1 MLCTRDRGR
10 EPSEQIR
17 ESENSS
23 NRTETPQNQHANE
36 DANEKEEGKRRSRRS
51 CALAWHSHAC
61 LWTPVQ
67 RLVEMFRTGR
77 WRNEKNRIKV
87 VFRLKFHAT
96 QAAEFNTEGL
106 ILSLVPGDVG
116 KPTARSEKAVVKDG
130 QCRWEIPVYETVK
143 FLKDAKTGKVNQ
155 RIYHLIVSTT
165 GSTTRG
171 GLVGETSIDFGDYAD
186 VTKTCNVCLP
196 LHNTTSKALLHVSI
210 QRQLEFDDPQRE
222 EDEGENLEKMPHG
235 QDLKSHLSLG
245 DTDEP
250 HTSHPHEEGPFGK
263 AARFAELRRRA
274 STESDSTVS
283 SSGSVIE
290 PTTPE
295 EVAKSLRHPPKQLH
309 SSKSLFKEPPISESE
324 WSGSSDHGITTDDST
339 NDSSNE
345 TMARNSSEDGDEMEK
360 LKNEVTCLTRQ
371 ADLSDLEL
379 QSLRKQI
386 VKETK
391 RSQDLLKEVNSL
403 KQERDSLKEDCERHK
418 VSDKAKTR
426 NRLQFEGRDPWA
438 LLEEAREELDYEKDR
453 NFNLRLQLQK
463 TQESNSELIL
473 AVQDLEAMLEERSK
487 EEARP
492 RTCRSETDEDE
503 DQKAL
508 EDLVKGHMD
517 GNNIQVLEQKI
528 TDLYNEIEVCKR
540 DKEELEIQMEQ
551 LALDYE
557 ILKQENHDTSYNL
570 EQSQLQEQLKMQ
582 YECSSSLVNVTEL
595 ENQVESLEA
604 ELKKQSEES
613 SESLSRVKEL
623 ETQMEIL
630 EEEMEKQAQAFEADI
645 DAVTR
650 SKVEQEQRAIQAE
663 EALRKTRWR
672 NASVAEK
679 LQDEFKRLS
688 EQMGSMFA
696 SNEKVATKAMSEAN
710 ELRMQKRQLEEML
723 KEANDELREN
733 QDEYEAKLHELSEK
747 MSQMERMS
755 ENQKR
760 HEEDVTSNLNQ
771 EIDVLKEEIENLKKN
786 KSSLMLQEENLR
798 AELEETR
805 KSFMEAE
812 ASLTN
817 KSELEMRIESMRKE
831 SESLAKELQALK
843 LIKEEKEAAIA
854 QLQTELE
861 TVTAKFDDLKHSLS
875 ENDVE
880 MEKYKKQVVQVKA
893 ELKKKEEAIANL
905 EKKLKESRIAFNN
918 LTKTAQRNNKGSP
931 LGAKEVAVMKDKIKL
946 LEGQI
951 KLKETALEASTNM
964 FTEKEKNLKNR
975 IEELETSL
983 SQISDNEAPLHVQEK
998 EEVRVLEAEM
1008 ASLRECNETM
1018 EMELKEIQG
1027 RYSELSLRFAEVEGE
1042 RQQLVMTVRNL
1053 KNAKRS

>member
-1 MLCTRDRGR
+1 
-10 EPSEQIR
+10 IY
-17 ESENSS
+17 
-23 NRTETPQNQHANE
+23 
-36 DANEKEEGKRRSRRS
+36 KY
-51 CALAWHSHAC
+51 
-61 LWTPVQ
+61 
-67 RLVEMFRTGR
+67 
-77 WRNEKNRIKV
+77 
-87 VFRLKFHAT
+87 
-96 QAAEFNTEGL
+96 L
-106 ILSLVPGDVG
+106 ITIL
-116 KPTARSEKAVVKDG
+116 
-130 QCRWEIPVYETVK
+130 
-143 FLKDAKTGKVNQ
+143 FKVNQ

-165 GSTTRG
+165 GSTRG
-171 GLVGETSIDFGDYAD
+171 GLVGETSIDFADYAD
-186 VTKTCNVCLP
+186 AIKTCNVCLP

-222 EDEGENLEKMPHG
+222 DDECENLEKMSHG

-245 DTDEP
+245 DADEP
-250 HTSHPHEEGPFGK
+250 RASGSHEEGPFGK

-274 STESDSTVS
+274 STESDSTMS

-309 SSKSLFKEPPISESE
+309 SSKALFEEPRVSESE

-339 NDSSNE
+339 NDKMSK
-345 TMARNSSEDGDEMEK
+345 NSSEDGEEIDK
-360 LKNEVTCLTRQ
+360 LKNEVACLTRQ

-379 QSLRKQI
+379 QSLRKQV

-418 VSDKAKTR
+418 VSDKTKTR
-426 NRLQFEGRDPWA
+426 NRMQFEGRDPWV
-438 LLEEAREELDYEKDR
+438 LLEETREELDYEKDR

-487 EEARP
+487 EAP
-492 RTCRSETDEDE
+492 RTIDTDEDE

-517 GNNIQVLEQKI
+517 GNNTHVLEQKI
-528 TDLYNEIEVCKR
+528 TDLYNEIEVYKR

-557 ILKQENHDTSYNL
+557 ILKQENHDVSYKL
-570 EQSQLQEQLKMQ
+570 EQSQLQDQLKMQ
-582 YECSSSLVNVTEL
+582 YECSSEL
-595 ENQVESLEA
+595 ENQ
-604 ELKKQSEES
+604 
-613 SESLSRVKEL
+613 L

-630 EEEMEKQAQAFEADI
+630 EEEMERQAEVFEADI

-650 SKVEQEQRAIQAE
+650 GKVEQEQRAIQAE
-663 EALRKTRWR
+663 EELRKTRRR

-679 LQDEFKRLS
+679 LQEEFKRLS
-688 EQMGSMFA
+688 EQMDSMFA
-696 SNEKVATKAMSEAN
+696 SSEKMATKAMAEAN
-710 ELRMQKRQLEEML
+710 ELRMQKREVEEML
-723 KEANDELREN
+723 KKTN
-733 QDEYEAKLHELSEK
+733 DEYEAKLKELSEK
-747 MSQMERMS
+747 LSQME
-755 ENQKR
+755 R
-760 HEEDVTSNLNQ
+760 HEEDVISNLNQ
-771 EIDVLKEEIENLKKN
+771 EIKFLKDEIENLQKDKH
-786 KSSLMLQEENLR
+786 SLMLQEESLR
-798 AELEETR
+798 GELEETER
-805 KSFMEAE
+805 
-812 ASLTN
+812 N
-817 KSELEMRIESMRKE
+817 KNELESRIESMREE
-831 SESLAKELQALK
+831 SESLAEDLQGVK
-843 LIKEEKEAAIA
+843 RIKDEKEAAITH
-854 QLQTELE
+854 LQTELE
-861 TVTAKFDDLKHSLS
+861 TVRGKFDDLKRSLS
-875 ENDVE
+875 ENDSE
-880 MEKYKKQVVQVKA
+880 MEKHKKQVVQVKG
-893 ELKKKEEAIANL
+893 EVKKKEEAIANL

-918 LTKTAQRNNKGSP
+918 LTKTAQRNNNKGSTV
-931 LGAKEVAVMKDKIKL
+931 GAKEVAVMKDKIKL

-951 KLKETALEASTNM
+951 KLKETALEASSNM
-964 FTEKEKNLKNR
+964 FIEKEKNLKSR

-983 SQISDNEAPLHVQEK
+983 DQNSLEVINKDNHEK

-1018 EMELKEIQG
+1018 EMELKEMQE

>member
-1 MLCTRDRGR
+1 LSELNSFRST
-10 EPSEQIR
+10 EP
-17 ESENSS
+17 
-23 NRTETPQNQHANE
+23 TPAE
-36 DANEKEEGKRRSRRS
+36 DQLQEISLLDNNYCLFIGLKE
-51 CALAWHSHAC
+51 C
-61 LWTPVQ
+61 
-67 RLVEMFRTGR
+67 R

-96 QAAEFNTEGL
+96 QASELNTEGL

-116 KPTARSEKAVVKDG
+116 KPTARSEKAVVRDG

-165 GSTTRG
+165 GSTRG
-171 GLVGETSIDFGDYAD
+171 GLVGETSIDFADYAD
-186 VTKTCNVCLP
+186 AIKTCN
-196 LHNTTSKALLHVSI
+196 VSI

-222 EDEGENLEKMPHG
+222 EDECNNLEKMSHG
-235 QDLKSHLSLG
+235 KDLKSHLSLG
-245 DTDEP
+245 DADEP
-250 HTSHPHEEGPFGK
+250 RASGSHEEGPFGK

-274 STESDSTVS
+274 STESDSTMS

-309 SSKSLFKEPPISESE
+309 SAKTLFEEPRVSESE
-324 WSGSSDHGITTDDST
+324 WSGSSDRGITTDDST
-339 NDSSNE
+339 NDKMSK
-345 TMARNSSEDGDEMEK
+345 NSSEDGDEIEK
-360 LKNEVTCLTRQ
+360 LKNEVACLTRQ

-379 QSLRKQI
+379 QSLRKQV

-418 VSDKAKTR
+418 VADKTKTR
-426 NRLQFEGRDPWA
+426 NRLQFEGRDPWV
-438 LLEEAREELDYEKDR
+438 LLEETREELDYEKDR

-487 EEARP
+487 EAP
-492 RTCRSETDEDE
+492 RTIDTDEDE

-508 EDLVKGHMD
+508 EELVKGHMD
-517 GNNIQVLEQKI
+517 GNNTHVLEQKI
-528 TDLYNEIEVCKR
+528 TELYNEIEVYKR

-557 ILKQENHDTSYNL
+557 ILKQENHDVSYKL
-570 EQSQLQEQLKMQ
+570 EQSQLQDQLKMQ

-595 ENQVESLEA
+595 ENQVETLES
-604 ELKKQSEES
+604 ELKKRSE
-613 SESLSRVKEL
+613 ESLSRIKEL
-623 ETQMEIL
+623 EAQMEIL
-630 EEEMEKQAQAFEADI
+630 EEEMERQAEVFEADI

-650 SKVEQEQRAIQAE
+650 GKVEQEQRAIQAE
-663 EALRKTRWR
+663 EDLRKTRRR

-679 LQDEFKRLS
+679 LQEEFKRLS
-688 EQMGSMFA
+688 EQMDSMFA
-696 SNEKVATKAMSEAN
+696 SSEKMAMKAMTEAN
-710 ELRMQKRQLEEML
+710 ELRMQKREAEEML
-723 KEANDELREN
+723 KKAN
-733 QDEYEAKLHELSEK
+733 DEYEAKLKELSEK
-747 MSQMERMS
+747 LSQMER
-755 ENQKR
+755 
-760 HEEDVTSNLNQ
+760 HEEEVTSNLNQ
-771 EIDVLKEEIENLKKN
+771 EIKFLKDEIENLQKDKH
-786 KSSLMLQEENLR
+786 SLMLQEESLR
-798 AELEETR
+798 GELEETER
-805 KSFMEAE
+805 
-812 ASLTN
+812 N
-817 KSELEMRIESMRKE
+817 KNELESRIESMREE
-831 SESLAKELQALK
+831 SESLAEELQAVK
-843 LIKEEKEAAIA
+843 RIKDEKEAAITH
-854 QLQTELE
+854 LQTELE
-861 TVTAKFDDLKHSLS
+861 TVRAKFDDLNHLFS
-875 ENDVE
+875 ENDSE
-880 MEKYKKQVVQVKA
+880 MEKHKKQVTQVKG
-893 ELKKKEEAIANL
+893 EMKKKEEAIANL

-918 LTKTAQRNNKGSP
+918 LTKTAQRNNNKGSTV
-931 LGAKEVAVMKDKIKL
+931 GAKEVAVMKDKIKL

-951 KLKETALEASTNM
+951 KLKETALEASSNM
-964 FTEKEKNLKNR
+964 FIEKEKNLKNR

-983 SQISDNEAPLHVQEK
+983 DQNSLEVINKDNHEK

-1008 ASLRECNETM
+1008 ALLRECNETM
-1018 EMELKEIQG
+1018 EMELKEMQE

>member
-1 MLCTRDRGR
+1 
-10 EPSEQIR
+10 
-17 ESENSS
+17 
-23 NRTETPQNQHANE
+23 
-36 DANEKEEGKRRSRRS
+36 
-51 CALAWHSHAC
+51 
-61 LWTPVQ
+61 
-67 RLVEMFRTGR
+67 MFRTGR

-96 QAAEFNTEGL
+96 QASELNTEGL

-116 KPTARSEKAVVKDG
+116 KPTARSEKAVVRDG

-165 GSTTRG
+165 GSTRG
-171 GLVGETSIDFGDYAD
+171 GLVGETSIDFADYAD
-186 VTKTCNVCLP
+186 AIKTCNVCLP

-222 EDEGENLEKMPHG
+222 EDECNNLEKMSHG
-235 QDLKSHLSLG
+235 KDLKSHLSLG
-245 DTDEP
+245 DADEP
-250 HTSHPHEEGPFGK
+250 RASGSHEEGPFGK

-274 STESDSTVS
+274 STESDSTMS

-309 SSKSLFKEPPISESE
+309 SSKALFEEPRVSESE
-324 WSGSSDHGITTDDST
+324 WSGSSDRGITTDDST
-339 NDSSNE
+339 NDKMSK
-345 TMARNSSEDGDEMEK
+345 NSSEDGDEIEK
-360 LKNEVTCLTRQ
+360 LKNEVACLTRQ

-379 QSLRKQI
+379 QSLRKQV

-418 VSDKAKTR
+418 VADKTKTR
-426 NRLQFEGRDPWA
+426 NRLQFEGRDPWI
-438 LLEEAREELDYEKDR
+438 LLEETREELDYEKDR

-487 EEARP
+487 EAP
-492 RTCRSETDEDE
+492 RTIDTDEDE

-508 EDLVKGHMD
+508 EELVKGHMD
-517 GNNIQVLEQKI
+517 GNNTHVLEQKI
-528 TDLYNEIEVCKR
+528 TELYNEIEVYKR

-557 ILKQENHDTSYNL
+557 ILKQENHDVSYKL
-570 EQSQLQEQLKMQ
+570 EQSQLQDQLKMQ
-582 YECSSSLVNVTEL
+582 YECSSEL
-595 ENQVESLEA
+595 ENQLEA
-604 ELKKQSEES
+604 
-613 SESLSRVKEL
+613 
-623 ETQMEIL
+623 QMEIL
-630 EEEMEKQAQAFEADI
+630 EEEMERQAEVFEADI

-650 SKVEQEQRAIQAE
+650 GKVEQEQRAIQAE
-663 EALRKTRWR
+663 EDLRKTRRR

-679 LQDEFKRLS
+679 LQEEFKRLS
-688 EQMGSMFA
+688 EQMDSMFA
-696 SNEKVATKAMSEAN
+696 SSEKMAMKAMTEAN
-710 ELRMQKRQLEEML
+710 ELRMQKREVEEML
-723 KEANDELREN
+723 KKAN
-733 QDEYEAKLHELSEK
+733 DEYEAKLKELSEK
-747 MSQMERMS
+747 LSQMER
-755 ENQKR
+755 
-760 HEEDVTSNLNQ
+760 HEEEVTSNLNQ
-771 EIDVLKEEIENLKKN
+771 EIKFLKDEIENLQKDKH
-786 KSSLMLQEENLR
+786 SLMLQEESLR
-798 AELEETR
+798 GELEETER
-805 KSFMEAE
+805 
-812 ASLTN
+812 N
-817 KSELEMRIESMRKE
+817 KNELESRIESMREE
-831 SESLAKELQALK
+831 SESLAEELQAVK
-843 LIKEEKEAAIA
+843 RIKDEKEAAITH
-854 QLQTELE
+854 LQTELE
-861 TVTAKFDDLKHSLS
+861 TVRAKFDDLNHLFS
-875 ENDVE
+875 ENDSE
-880 MEKYKKQVVQVKA
+880 MEKHKKQVTQVKG
-893 ELKKKEEAIANL
+893 EMKKKEEAIANL

-918 LTKTAQRNNKGSP
+918 LTKTAQRNNNKGSTV
-931 LGAKEVAVMKDKIKL
+931 GAKEVAVMKDKIKL

-951 KLKETALEASTNM
+951 KLKETALEASSNM
-964 FTEKEKNLKNR
+964 FIEKEKNLKNR

-983 SQISDNEAPLHVQEK
+983 DQNSLEVINKDNHEK

-1008 ASLRECNETM
+1008 ALLRECNETM
-1018 EMELKEIQG
+1018 EMELKEMQE

>member
-1 MLCTRDRGR
+1 
-10 EPSEQIR
+10 
-17 ESENSS
+17 
-23 NRTETPQNQHANE
+23 
-36 DANEKEEGKRRSRRS
+36 
-51 CALAWHSHAC
+51 
-61 LWTPVQ
+61 
-67 RLVEMFRTGR
+67 MFRTGR

-96 QAAEFNTEGL
+96 QASELNTEGL

-116 KPTARSEKAVVKDG
+116 KPTARSEKAVVRDG

-155 RIYHLIVSTT
+155 RIYHLIVSTM
-165 GSTTRG
+165 GSTRG
-171 GLVGETSIDFGDYAD
+171 GLVGETSIDFADYAD
-186 VTKTCNVCLP
+186 AIKTCNVCLP

-222 EDEGENLEKMPHG
+222 EDECNNLEKMSHG
-235 QDLKSHLSLG
+235 KDLKSHLSLG
-245 DTDEP
+245 DADEP
-250 HTSHPHEEGPFGK
+250 RASGSHEEGPFGK

-274 STESDSTVS
+274 STESDSTMS

-309 SSKSLFKEPPISESE
+309 SAKTLFEEPRVSESE
-324 WSGSSDHGITTDDST
+324 WSGSSDRGITTDDST
-339 NDSSNE
+339 NDKMSK
-345 TMARNSSEDGDEMEK
+345 NSSEDGDEIEK
-360 LKNEVTCLTRQ
+360 LKNEVACLTRQ

-379 QSLRKQI
+379 QSLRKQV

-418 VSDKAKTR
+418 VADKTKTR
-426 NRLQFEGRDPWA
+426 NRLQFEGRDPWV
-438 LLEEAREELDYEKDR
+438 LLEETREELDYEKDR

-487 EEARP
+487 EAP
-492 RTCRSETDEDE
+492 RTIDTDEDE

-508 EDLVKGHMD
+508 EELVKGHMD
-517 GNNIQVLEQKI
+517 GNNTHVLEQKI
-528 TDLYNEIEVCKR
+528 TELYNEIEVYKR

-557 ILKQENHDTSYNL
+557 ILKQENHDVSYKL
-570 EQSQLQEQLKMQ
+570 EQSQLQDQLKMQ

-595 ENQVESLEA
+595 ENQVETLES
-604 ELKKQSEES
+604 ELKKRSE
-613 SESLSRVKEL
+613 ESLSRIKEL
-623 ETQMEIL
+623 EAQMEIL
-630 EEEMEKQAQAFEADI
+630 EEEMERQAEVFEADI

-650 SKVEQEQRAIQAE
+650 GKVEQEQRAIQAE
-663 EALRKTRWR
+663 EDLRKTRRR

-679 LQDEFKRLS
+679 LQEEFKRLS
-688 EQMGSMFA
+688 EQMDSMFA
-696 SNEKVATKAMSEAN
+696 ANEKMATKAMAEAN
-710 ELRMQKRQLEEML
+710 ELRMQKRELEEML
-723 KEANDELREN
+723 KKTN
-733 QDEYEAKLHELSEK
+733 DEYEAKLKELSEK
-747 MSQMERMS
+747 LSQMER
-755 ENQKR
+755 
-760 HEEDVTSNLNQ
+760 HEEEVTSNLNQ
-771 EIDVLKEEIENLKKN
+771 EIKFLKDEIENLKKD
-786 KSSLMLQEENLR
+786 KHSLMLQEESLR
-798 AELEETR
+798 GELEETER
-805 KSFMEAE
+805 
-812 ASLTN
+812 N
-817 KSELEMRIESMRKE
+817 KNELESRIESMREE
-831 SESLAKELQALK
+831 SESLAEELQAVK
-843 LIKEEKEAAIA
+843 RIKDEKEAAITH
-854 QLQTELE
+854 LQTELE
-861 TVTAKFDDLKHSLS
+861 TVRAKFDDLNHLFS
-875 ENDVE
+875 ENDSE
-880 MEKYKKQVVQVKA
+880 MEKHKKQVTQVKG
-893 ELKKKEEAIANL
+893 EMKKKEEAIANL

-918 LTKTAQRNNKGSP
+918 LTKTAQRNNNKGSTV
-931 LGAKEVAVMKDKIKL
+931 GAKEVAVMKDKIKL

-951 KLKETALEASTNM
+951 KLKETALEASSNM
-964 FTEKEKNLKNR
+964 FIEKEKNLKNR

-983 SQISDNEAPLHVQEK
+983 DQNSLEVINKDNHEK

-1008 ASLRECNETM
+1008 ALLRECNETM
-1018 EMELKEIQG
+1018 EMELKEMQE